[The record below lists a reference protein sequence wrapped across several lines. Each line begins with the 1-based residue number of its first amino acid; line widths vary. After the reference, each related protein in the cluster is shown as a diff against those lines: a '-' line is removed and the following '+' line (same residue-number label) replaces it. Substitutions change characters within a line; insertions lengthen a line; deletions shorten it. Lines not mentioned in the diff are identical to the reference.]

1 MNYHALAT
9 DYDGTIATDG
19 VVFPETLAALKKF
32 RESGHRLILVT
43 GRELPDLFS
52 TFKHSEIFDR
62 IIAENG
68 AVLYDPSTKE
78 SRLLS
83 SAPPESFLEELKRR
97 DIAPIS
103 EGQVIVATWEPHQ
116 NEVLQVIREM
126 GLGLQV
132 IFNKG
137 AVMVLPSGINK
148 ATGLNAALT
157 ELKLSPHNVV
167 GVGDAENDHS
177 FLEICG
183 CSVAVANALPAV
195 KDHCDLVMKTDHGA
209 GVVELIEGLLQGSLN
224 FSPFKSIPLGENEN
238 NLPVALDL
246 LNEAVLICGTS
257 GSGKSTLATSLLERV
272 SAEGLQIVIFDPEGD
287 YNSLEF
293 LISLGSPERIPLVEE
308 VIDILRNP
316 ERNLS
321 LNLLGV
327 ALEHRPELFA
337 EMLKRVLELRSR
349 TGHPHLIVVDET
361 HHLLPTDWKKEP
373 HLFQRNGKGILYIT
387 VHPESVARSVLET
400 VNSVLVVGENPEGKI
415 QDFCSVIDRPVPPLP
430 VLESKL
436 PSGTAL
442 LYRREPEVLSLVRT
456 EKPTVLRKRHSR
468 KYPEGNLGPERSF
481 YFRGP
486 DDKLNLKAH
495 NLILFVQLADGVDD
509 ETWLFHLHKQDY
521 SAWLRRYIKNSDL
534 ALEVSQIELDKSLS
548 PIESRLAIRR
558 AIEANYT
565 LPADQP
571 SGRID
576 PQK

>member
-1 MNYHALAT
+1 
-9 DYDGTIATDG
+9 
-19 VVFPETLAALKKF
+19 
-32 RESGHRLILVT
+32 
-43 GRELPDLFS
+43 
-52 TFKHSEIFDR
+52 
-62 IIAENG
+62 
-68 AVLYDPSTKE
+68 
-78 SRLLS
+78 
-83 SAPPESFLEELKRR
+83 
-97 DIAPIS
+97 
-103 EGQVIVATWEPHQ
+103 
-116 NEVLQVIREM
+116 
-126 GLGLQV
+126 
-132 IFNKG
+132 
-137 AVMVLPSGINK
+137 
-148 ATGLNAALT
+148 
-157 ELKLSPHNVV
+157 
-167 GVGDAENDHS
+167 
-177 FLEICG
+177 
-183 CSVAVANALPAV
+183 
-195 KDHCDLVMKTDHGA
+195 
-209 GVVELIEGLLQGSLN
+209 
-224 FSPFKSIPLGENEN
+224 LGENEN
-238 NLPVALDL
+238 NLPVAVDL

-257 GSGKSTLATSLLERV
+257 GSGKSTLATTLLERV

-337 EMLKRVLELRSR
+337 EMLPRVLELRSR

-468 KYPEGNLGPERSF
+468 KYAEGNLGPERSF